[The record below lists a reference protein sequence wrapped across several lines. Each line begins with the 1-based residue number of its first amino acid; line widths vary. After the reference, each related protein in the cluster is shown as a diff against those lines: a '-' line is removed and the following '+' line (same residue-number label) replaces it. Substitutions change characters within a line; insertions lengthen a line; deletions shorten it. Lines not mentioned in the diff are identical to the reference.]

1 MIRPT
6 WEKPLYV
13 FRELGTFRSTR
24 RRFAAQRLF
33 DSKNVAQD
41 PRRDNAFIGH
51 NAIGHNVAR
60 DSWATSWQ
68 QQLACT
74 RKQRYRRSR
83 VFLFYSYKNDS
94 TGYEL
99 RRLIVPRDC
108 SITILAGVFTSRL
121 RRNLIVL
128 SIIWSF
134 GAFAFIAFNYC
145 ACCRCLALL
154 RKPFGIFGSAILI
167 VPWFCEVL
175 GRGSSCL
182 VVLTAR
188 A

>member
-83 VFLFYSYKNDS
+83 VFLFYSYKIDS

-121 RRNLIVL
+121 RRNLIVI
-128 SIIWSF
+128 SIILK
-134 GAFAFIAFNYC
+134 IYRICMYC
-145 ACCRCLALL
+145 IHIVHVANAWRYFKTVWDSRL
-154 RKPFGIFGSAILI
+154 GNII
-167 VPWFCEVL
+167 VP
-175 GRGSSCL
+175 
-182 VVLTAR
+182 
-188 A
+188 